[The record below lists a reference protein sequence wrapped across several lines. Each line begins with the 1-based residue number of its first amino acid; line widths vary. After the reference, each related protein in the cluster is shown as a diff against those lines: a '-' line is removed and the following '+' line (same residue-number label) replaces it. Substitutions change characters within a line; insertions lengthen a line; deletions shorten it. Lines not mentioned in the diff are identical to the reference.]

1 MTIENRTFLYIKTAV
16 KSLRRRRAKGAWQI
30 TFRLRRINSSK
41 IDLCSDLTIL
51 HLTSKPTMTYQ
62 NGFQISFT
70 PVRTYQNI
78 PKRHISSAQIDEWGT
93 YISTANW
100 KLSPVVYSQKYMR
113 RVFKLGNFSKINTLV
128 FRFIWTKNTL
138 TTQCAHTCMYIR
150 LFDDVCNFLPSR
162 QPSQL
167 NNNFLEKV
175 SFDEVSCIGTGKQC
189 WVK

>member
-16 KSLRRRRAKGAWQI
+16 KSLRRRRAKGVWQI

-78 PKRHISSAQIDEWGT
+78 PKRHISSAQIDEWGDFT
-93 YISTANW
+93 E
-100 KLSPVVYSQKYMR
+100 
-113 RVFKLGNFSKINTLV
+113 LV
-128 FRFIWTKNTL
+128 FTFAKFRTGRYNSPKFIFSRRWSYHIYQFGNLKLCFSRSFCT
-138 TTQCAHTCMYIR
+138 R
-150 LFDDVCNFLPSR
+150 LNRKF
-162 QPSQL
+162 
-167 NNNFLEKV
+167 
-175 SFDEVSCIGTGKQC
+175 
-189 WVK
+189 